1 MKVPK
6 QPEINIGMIG
16 HVDHGKTTLT
26 KALSGEWT
34 DRHSEEVKRGISI
47 RLGYADV
54 AFYKCPNC
62 EGTAAFCTTKKC
74 PKCGSETE
82 FLRAVSFVDA
92 PGHETLMATML
103 SGAALMD
110 GALLLVAANE
120 RCPQPQTKEHLMAL
134 SIIGIDKIVIV
145 QNKIDIVTREQA
157 LQNYKEIK
165 EFVKGTVAE
174 NAPIIPVSAN
184 RGVNIDLLIEA
195 IEKTIVANVKRDAD
209 ADPIMHVARSFDINA
224 PGTTPEKLRGGV
236 IGGSLMQGKL
246 KIGDEIEVVPGRRVE
261 VAGKVSYERITAK
274 VISLNAGDRSVK
286 EVLPGGLIAIGTEL
300 DPSVTKSDGLTG
312 RVVGIPGKLP
322 AVVSSF
328 KMKTVLLDRVVG
340 SSADLRVDEIKSS
353 EPLMLSVGTATTV
366 GVVKSAREG
375 YADVVL
381 KLPVCILPGQRV
393 AISRRISNKWRLIG
407 YGIIDQ

>member
-54 AFYKCPNC
+54 AFYKCPVC
-62 EGTAAFCTTKKC
+62 EGAAAYGTS
-74 PKCGSETE
+74 PKCKCGAKAE
-82 FLRAVSFVDA
+82 FHRAVSFVDA

-120 RCPQPQTKEHLMAL
+120 KCPQPQTKEHLMAL
-134 SIIGIDKIVIV
+134 SIIGIENIIIV

-157 LQNYKEIK
+157 IQNYKQIK
-165 EFVKGTVAE
+165 EFVKGTIAE

-184 RGVNIDLLIEA
+184 RGVNIDMLIES
-195 IEKTIVANVKRDAD
+195 IEEHIVSKVVRDTKS
-209 ADPIMHVARSFDINA
+209 PPLMHVARSFDINV
-224 PGTTPEKLRGGV
+224 PGTVPKDLKGGV
-236 IGGSLMQGKL
+236 IGGTLIQGKL
-246 KIGDEIEVVPGRRVE
+246 KIDDEIEIVPGRRVE
-261 VAGKVSYERITAK
+261 VAGKPVYEKISAK
-274 VISLNAGDRSVK
+274 VVSLQAGGKSVK
-286 EVLPGGLIAIGTEL
+286 EVVPGGLIAIGTAL
-300 DPSVTKSDGLTG
+300 DPSITKSDGLTG
-312 RVVGIPGKLP
+312 RVVGTPGNLP
-322 AVVSSF
+322 PVVHDF
-328 KMKTVLLDRVVG
+328 KMKTTLLDRVVG
-340 SSADLRVDEIKSS
+340 SSADLVVDEIKSN

-366 GVVKSAREG
+366 GVVKSARAGSAE
-375 YADVVL
+375 VVL
-381 KLPVCILPGQRV
+381 KIPVCILPGQRV

-407 YGIIDQ
+407 YGIIEQ

>member
-54 AFYKCPNC
+54 AFYKCPAC
-62 EGTAAFCTTKKC
+62 EGPVAYGTA
-74 PKCGSETE
+74 PKCKCGEKAD
-82 FLRAVSFVDA
+82 FHRAISFVDA

-134 SIIGIDKIVIV
+134 SIIGIENIIIV

-157 LQNYKEIK
+157 IENYKQIK
-165 EFVKGTVAE
+165 EFVKGTIAE
-174 NAPIIPVSAN
+174 HAPIIPVSAN
-184 RGVNIDLLIEA
+184 RGVNIDMLIES
-195 IEKTIVANVKRDAD
+195 IEEHIASKVERDVNA
-209 ADPIMHVARSFDINA
+209 PPMMHVARSFDINT
-224 PGTTPEKLRGGV
+224 PGTVPKDLKGGV
-236 IGGSLMQGKL
+236 IGGTLIQGKL
-246 KIGDEIEVVPGRRVE
+246 KIDDEIEIVPGRKVE
-261 VAGKVSYERITAK
+261 IAGKPVYEKITAK
-274 VISLNAGDRSVK
+274 VTSIQAGGKSVK
-286 EVLPGGLIAIGTEL
+286 EAMPGGLIAIGTAL
-300 DPSVTKSDGLTG
+300 DPSITKSDGLTG
-312 RVVGIPGKLP
+312 RVVGAPGQLP
-322 AVVSSF
+322 PVVHDF
-328 KMKTVLLDRVVG
+328 KMKTTLLDRVVG
-340 SSADLRVDEIKSS
+340 SSADLTVDEIKSN

-366 GVVKSAREG
+366 GVVKSAR
-375 YADVVL
+375 ADSAEVML
-381 KLPVCILPGQRV
+381 KIPVCILPGQRV

-407 YGIIDQ
+407 YGIIEQ